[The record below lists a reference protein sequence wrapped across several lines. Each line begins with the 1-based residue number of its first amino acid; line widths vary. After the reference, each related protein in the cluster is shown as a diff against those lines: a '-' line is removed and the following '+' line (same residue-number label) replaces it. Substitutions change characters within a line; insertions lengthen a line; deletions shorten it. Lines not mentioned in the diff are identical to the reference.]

1 MRHDSAAMPSSAF
14 TAGSIRLRGG
24 RRLAFAEHGPCDGA
38 AVLYLHGAIGSPLGV
53 ADELAAVIE
62 RLSLRWICVERPG
75 FGASDPA
82 PGRSMLDFAA
92 DVGELLDALG
102 LRRVTV
108 IGVSAGGPYALA
120 CAHRLAGRVGAVAV
134 CSSVSPLGAPHE
146 VPGLPPRIRLP
157 LALLAAR
164 PRWCTRA
171 LEHAARLARRH
182 PGLVRRALRIG
193 ATAGDGGPR
202 ARPVAGGDALDGL
215 LATLDGGVPG
225 LVEDYL
231 ISCRPWGFSPADVRT
246 PVCLWHGMQD
256 RIVPVEHA
264 WQLAAA
270 LPSCR
275 AAFDPD
281 EGHFFFR
288 RRVGEIAEAVVAAAA
303 VSRG

>member
-1 MRHDSAAMPSSAF
+1 MPSSAF
-14 TAGSIRLRGG
+14 TAGSIRLNGG
-24 RRLAFAEHGPCDGA
+24 RRLAFAEHGSRDGSA
-38 AVLYLHGAIGSPLGV
+38 ILYLHGAIGSPLGV

-62 RLSLRWICVERPG
+62 RLGLRWICVERPG

-82 PGRSMLDFAA
+82 PGRSMLGFAA

-102 LRRVTV
+102 LRRVAV

-120 CAHRLAGRVGAVAV
+120 CAHHLSGRVGAVAV
-134 CSSVSPLGAPHE
+134 CSSVSPLGAPHG
-146 VPGLPPRIRLP
+146 VPGLPLRVRLP

-164 PRWCTRA
+164 PRPCTAA
-171 LEHAARLARRH
+171 LDRAARLARRH
-182 PGLVRRALRIG
+182 PGLVRRVLRLG
-193 ATAGDGGPR
+193 AAAGDTGLR
-202 ARPVAGGDALDGL
+202 AGGAAGGVAVDGL
-215 LATLDGGVPG
+215 LATLSGGVQG

-231 ISCRPWGFSPADVRT
+231 ISCRPWGFSPAEVRT

-275 AAFDPD
+275 ASFDPD

-288 RRVGEIAEAVVAAAA
+288 RRVGEIAEGVVAAGSA
-303 VSRG
+303 VRR